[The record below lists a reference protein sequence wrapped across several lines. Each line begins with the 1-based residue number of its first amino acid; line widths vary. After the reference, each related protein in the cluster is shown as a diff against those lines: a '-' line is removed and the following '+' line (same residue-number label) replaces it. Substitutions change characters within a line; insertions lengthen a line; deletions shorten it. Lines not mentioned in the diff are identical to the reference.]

1 VTTVA
6 QGGLTAGTATILFT
20 DLVGST
26 ELRSRLG
33 DGAADELR
41 RAHDQLLGAAVDEH
55 GGTVVKGLGDGILAA
70 FGAAADAIGAATA
83 IQRAI
88 DRANRRVDD
97 ARRLAVRVGLS
108 AGDVSWED
116 GDCHGTPVVTAARLC
131 DRAVGGQI
139 LVDDLVRGLARGR
152 TEHSFRLVGELELKG
167 LSEPVTAYEVPW
179 EPVVGD
185 RAPLPALL
193 LPVAREL
200 PFSGRDPERD
210 ALREQW
216 KSASTDGRTVA
227 LVSGE
232 PGVGKTRLTSEL
244 ARAAHEDGAWVL
256 AGRCDE
262 NISAPF
268 APWIEI
274 LRHVLAHAPTELLD
288 AHVERHGGELTRL
301 VPELARRVDQ
311 VPEPRT
317 LDPETEQLALFDAA
331 VDLVDAIA
339 ADAPALVVLDDAHWA
354 DSSSLGLLR
363 HLVRR
368 LRPEAAVLVV
378 VTYRDTDVD
387 RAHPLAAML
396 GDLRREPRVDRY
408 ALRGIDEAGMRALLV
423 AAGGELDELTIA
435 FAQMLVRETEGNPF
449 FVGEVLLHLVETNVI
464 VQRDGHWVGAV
475 TSLDEVGIPEGV
487 RDVVGRRLSRLP
499 DDANATLRTA
509 AVVGREFPV
518 DLVAEVAGMSE
529 DVVLEHVELAIG
541 ARLVEEVS
549 DAPGRMSFSH
559 ALVRSTLVDEL
570 STTRRVRL
578 HGQIGLALEARGD
591 ASAAELAHH
600 FAEAA
605 ATGVAGKALE
615 YALRAADEARARVA
629 YDEIVHFYDLALEAL
644 DADDADD
651 RTRAELLIQRGYAKH
666 QAGNAAAG
674 CADALAGA
682 EAARQVN
689 DPGLIG
695 RAGVAYQGVLGHWA
709 APHDAIAVDLMREGL
724 AGIEPDDPTR
734 AYITAAL
741 ANALVLVPGDEALT
755 LAEEAEALA
764 QEIGDAEA
772 RYLALSGWSWA
783 VRGRGRSAEG
793 CRVASIGVQHAVDAA
808 RPDWELSMR
817 YLLGEGLTE
826 AGDLDAAAVEFERAS
841 VVRSVLT
848 GWAPVVFEASR
859 AFAAGRLDEAE
870 ELTLRA
876 AEQGRALG
884 ETNDVITWGQ
894 QSFLAVARGRVDDA
908 LELVDRLD
916 QTLLG
921 AAIGYR
927 MRVLAETGD
936 SAAALA
942 AHADWL
948 RDVRPLVPQ
957 IVVPWVLEGET
968 SVAYRA
974 GERGLA
980 GRLRDEV
987 APYAGQML
995 GGGTALLGAGDFL
1008 IGRVAFVEQRYE
1020 DAVASTARALELAA
1034 GWGLELLATK
1044 HRIDL
1049 ARALLAR
1056 DGPGDADQARAVL
1069 TEALETADRLGLAAA
1084 ATEARSLQ
1092 V

>member
-1 VTTVA
+1 MA
-6 QGGLTAGTATILFT
+6 DGGLTAGTATILFT

-33 DGAADELR
+33 DGVADELR

-70 FGAAADAIGAATA
+70 FGASADAVAAATA

-108 AGDVSWED
+108 AGDVSWES

-152 TEHSFRLVGELELKG
+152 SEHSFRLVGELELKG
-167 LSEPVTAYEVPW
+167 LAEPVTAYEVPW

-193 LPVAREL
+193 LPVASEL
-200 PFSGRDPERD
+200 PFSGRDAERD

-274 LRHVLAHAPTELLD
+274 LRHVVAHAPAELLV
-288 AHVERHGGELTRL
+288 AHVERHGGELSRL
-301 VPELARRVDQ
+301 VPELGRRVEDL
-311 VPEPRT
+311 PEPRV
-317 LDPETEQLALFDAA
+317 LDPETEQLALFDAT
-331 VDLVDAIA
+331 VDLIDAAA
-339 ADAPALVVLDDAHWA
+339 ADAPALMVIDDAHWA
-354 DSSSLGLLR
+354 DASSLGLLR
-363 HLVRR
+363 HLIRR
-368 LRPEAAVLVV
+368 LRPQAAVLVV

-387 RAHPLAAML
+387 RSHPLAAML
-396 GDLRREPRVDRY
+396 GDLRREPRVERY
-408 ALRGIDEAGMRALLV
+408 ALRGIDEAGMRALLA
-423 AAGGELDELTIA
+423 AAGGNELDELGIA
-435 FAQMLVRETEGNPF
+435 FAATLVRDTEGNPF
-449 FVGEVLLHLVETNVI
+449 FVGEVLRHLIETNVI
-464 VQRDGHWVGAV
+464 VQRDGRWEGAV
-475 TSLDEVGIPEGV
+475 TSIEDVGIPEGV

-499 DDANATLRTA
+499 EDANATLRTA

-518 DLVAEVAGMSE
+518 DLVAEVAGLSE
-529 DVVLEHVELAIG
+529 DSALEHVELAIA
-541 ARLVEEVS
+541 ARLVDEVS
-549 DAPGRMSFSH
+549 DVPGRMSFSH
-559 ALVRSTLVDEL
+559 ALVRSTLVEEL
-570 STTRRVRL
+570 STTRRVRV
-578 HGQIGLALEARGD
+578 HRQIGEALERRGD

-615 YALRAADEARARVA
+615 HALRAAEEARARVA
-629 YDEIVHFYDLALEAL
+629 YDEIVHFYDLALDAL
-644 DADDADD
+644 DGDDADE
-651 RTRAELLIQRGYAKH
+651 RTRAVLLIERGYAKH
-666 QAGNAAAG
+666 QAGHAAAG

-682 EAARQVN
+682 DAARRVG

-709 APHDAIAVDLMREGL
+709 APHDAVAVDLMREGL

-755 LAEEAEALA
+755 LAEEAAELA
-764 QEIGDAEA
+764 REVGDLDA
-772 RYLALSGWSWA
+772 RYVALCGWVWGL
-783 VRGRGRSAEG
+783 RGRGRSAEV
-793 CRVASIGVQHAVDAA
+793 CRVASVGVELSVDAA
-808 RPDWELSMR
+808 RPDWEVSTC
-817 YLLGEGLTE
+817 YLLGEGLVE
-826 AGDLDAAAVEFERAS
+826 AGDLEGAAIEFERAS
-841 VVRSVLT
+841 VIPSVLS
-848 GWAPVVFEASR
+848 GWAPVVFAASR

-870 ELTLRA
+870 ELIPRA
-876 AEQGRALG
+876 ANLGRALG
-884 ETNDVITWGQ
+884 ETNDVIQLGSQ
-894 QSFLAVARGRVDDA
+894 VYLEIARGHVDDA
-908 LELVDRLD
+908 LALVDRLD

-921 AAIGYR
+921 TAIGYR

-936 SAAALA
+936 PAAALT
-942 AHADWL
+942 AHAQWA
-948 RDVRPLVPQ
+948 RAVRPFVPQ
-957 IVVPWVLEGET
+957 IIVPWALAGET
-968 SVAYRA
+968 SVAYHAGDRA
-974 GERGLA
+974 MA
-980 GRLRDEV
+980 PRLRDEV
-987 APYAGQML
+987 APYAGRML
-995 GGGTALLGAGDFL
+995 GGGTTLLGAGDFL
-1008 IGRVAFVEQRYE
+1008 IGRIALLEERYD
-1020 DAVASTARALELAA
+1020 DAIAASTRALELAS
-1034 GWGLELLATK
+1034 GWGLDLHATN
-1044 HRIDL
+1044 HRVDL

-1056 DGPGDADQARAVL
+1056 GGAGDADRARAVL
-1069 TEALETADRLGLAAA
+1069 TEALETADHLGLVTAGN
-1084 ATEARSLQ
+1084 EARSLLA
-1092 V
+1092 

>member
-1 VTTVA
+1 MRTT
-6 QGGLTAGTATILFT
+6 
-20 DLVGST
+20 SSW
-26 ELRSRLG
+26 R
-33 DGAADELR
+33 
-41 RAHDQLLGAAVDEH
+41 AAVDEH
-55 GGTVVKGLGDGILAA
+55 GGTLVKGLGDGILAA
-70 FGAAADAIGAATA
+70 FGAAADAVAAATT

-167 LSEPVTAYEVPW
+167 LAEPVIAYEVPW

-200 PFSGRDPERD
+200 PFSGRDAERE
-210 ALREQW
+210 ALRVQW

-274 LRHVLAHAPTELLD
+274 LRHLLAHAPTELLT

-301 VPELARRVDQ
+301 VPELARRVDD

-331 VDLVDAIA
+331 VDLIDAIA

-396 GDLRREPRVDRY
+396 GDLRREPRVERY

-423 AAGGELDELTIA
+423 AAGGELDDMTIA
-435 FAQMLVRETEGNPF
+435 FAEMLVRETEGNPF

-464 VQRDGHWVGAV
+464 VQRDGHWVGTV
-475 TSLDEVGIPEGV
+475 TSLEEVGIPEGV

-499 DDANATLRTA
+499 EDANATLRTA

-518 DLVAEVAGMSE
+518 DLVAEVAGVPE
-529 DVVLEHVELAIG
+529 DVVLGHVELAIG

-549 DAPGRMSFSH
+549 DVPGRMSFSH

-615 YALRAADEARARVA
+615 HALRAAEEARARVA
-629 YDEIVHFYDLALEAL
+629 YDEIVHFYDLALEAI
-644 DADDADD
+644 DADEADD
-651 RTRAELLIQRGYAKH
+651 RTRALLLIERGYAKH
-666 QAGNAAAG
+666 QAGDSAAG

-682 EAARQVN
+682 EAARKVN

-709 APHDAIAVDLMREGL
+709 APHDAVAVDLMREGL

-734 AYITAAL
+734 AVHHRGARERSRAR
-741 ANALVLVPGDEALT
+741 PGRRGAH
-755 LAEEAEALA
+755 
-764 QEIGDAEA
+764 A
-772 RYLALSGWSWA
+772 RRG
-783 VRGRGRSAEG
+783 GRGAARRRSATRRRATSRCPG
-793 CRVASIGVQHAVDAA
+793 GRGHSAGGVGRRRCAASRPSASSTPSKRRGPTGSCRCGIS
-808 RPDWELSMR
+808 S
-817 YLLGEGLTE
+817 GEGLAE
-826 AGDLDAAAVEFERAS
+826 AGDLEAAAVEFERAGS
-841 VVRSVLT
+841 VRSVLV

-870 ELTLRA
+870 QLTLRA
-876 AEQGRALG
+876 ADLGRALG
-884 ETNDVITWGQ
+884 ETNDVIHWGTQ
-894 QSFLAVARGRVDDA
+894 VYVEVARGRVDDA

-927 MRVLAETGD
+927 MRVLAEIGD
-936 SAAALA
+936 PGAALA

-957 IVVPWVLEGET
+957 VVVPWVLESET
-968 SVAYRA
+968 TVAYRA

-987 APYAGQML
+987 APFAGQML
-995 GGGTALLGAGDFL
+995 GAGTALLGAGDFL
-1008 IGRVAFVEQRYE
+1008 IGRVAFLEERYD
-1020 DAVASTARALELAA
+1020 DAAAATTRALELAT
-1034 GWGLELLATK
+1034 GWGLDLLATR

-1049 ARALLAR
+1049 TRALLAR
-1056 DGPGDADQARAVL
+1056 DGPGDADRARAVL
-1069 TEALETADRLGLAAA
+1069 TEAIETADGLGLVAAQN
-1084 ATEARSLQ
+1084 EARALQ
-1092 V
+1092 P